1 MKKKLVSVLLAVA
14 MVATMA
20 VGCSGSGTSD
30 SDSGESKEAAEET
43 KDEAKE
49 EVVYVDPLEAED
61 GLPFAATE
69 LSEGK
74 TIGISVQTHAN
85 AFFLAEIEGVKATLE
100 KGGIDAE
107 VIAPDPA
114 NDINTQVE
122 DITEMIARGV
132 DVIFVDAL
140 DKDGIKPALQEAERA
155 DVPVIAIDS
164 NVEDKDLL
172 ATLVE
177 SDNLAMGKMA
187 GETLCDAID
196 GEGEIVVINWSTLQ
210 CVRERVEGL
219 EEVIKESY
227 PDVEIVADQDAFG
240 VVEDAQSIMESFL
253 QTYPDVKGVF
263 AINSPTAQGA
273 AAAIK
278 AAGLEG
284 KIAVVDIDGAQ
295 NDIDMIK
302 EGQILCSPVQ
312 FPKTIANKALE
323 CAELIWDG
331 KESEVAKHYY
341 VSGDNITKDNLD
353 QYDGNTY

>member
-1 MKKKLVSVLLAVA
+1 MKKRLVAVLMTAAMVCSMGSVSAVSVFAEEETA
-14 MVATMA
+14 
-20 VGCSGSGTSD
+20 
-30 SDSGESKEAAEET
+30 EAAG
-43 KDEAKE
+43 DED
-49 EVVYVDPLEAED
+49 VVYVDPLEAED

-69 LSEGK
+69 LSKGK
-74 TIGISVQTHAN
+74 TIGVSVQTHAN
-85 AFFLAEIEGVKATLE
+85 AFFLAEIDGVKATLE

-122 DITEMIARGV
+122 DITQMVARGV

-140 DKDGIKPALQEAERA
+140 DKDGIKPALQEA
-155 DVPVIAIDS
+155 
-164 NVEDKDLL
+164 
-172 ATLVE
+172 
-177 SDNLAMGKMA
+177 
-187 GETLCDAID
+187 
-196 GEGEIVVINWSTLQ
+196 
-210 CVRERVEGL
+210 
-219 EEVIKESY
+219 
-227 PDVEIVADQDAFG
+227 
-240 VVEDAQSIMESFL
+240 EDAQSIMESFL

-284 KIAVVDIDGAQ
+284 KISVVDIDGAQ

-312 FPKTIANKALE
+312 FPKTIANKAME
-323 CAELIWDG
+323 CAELIWAG
-331 KESEVAKHYY
+331 KEDEVAKHYY
-341 VSGDNITKDNLD
+341 VSGDNITEENLD

>member
-1 MKKKLVSVLLAVA
+1 MKKRLVAVLMTAAMVCSMGSVSAVSVFAEEETA
-14 MVATMA
+14 
-20 VGCSGSGTSD
+20 
-30 SDSGESKEAAEET
+30 EAAG
-43 KDEAKE
+43 DED
-49 EVVYVDPLEAED
+49 VVYVDPLEAED

-69 LSEGK
+69 LSKGK
-74 TIGISVQTHAN
+74 TIGVSVQTHAN
-85 AFFLAEIEGVKATLE
+85 AFFLAEIDGVKATLE

-122 DITEMIARGV
+122 DITQMVARGV

-155 DVPVIAIDS
+155 SIPVIAIDS
-164 NVEDKDLL
+164 NVEDKDLI
-172 ATLVE
+172 ASIVE
-177 SDNLAMGKMA
+177 SDNVAMGKMA
-187 GETLCDAID
+187 AQTLCDSID

-210 CVRERVEGL
+210 AVRERVEGL
-219 EEVIKESY
+219 KSVIEESY
-227 PDVEIVADQDAFG
+227 PNVEIVADQDAFG

-284 KIAVVDIDGAQ
+284 KISVVDIDGAQ

-302 EGQILCSPVQ
+302 EGRIP
-312 FPKTIANKALE
+312 
-323 CAELIWDG
+323 
-331 KESEVAKHYY
+331 
-341 VSGDNITKDNLD
+341 
-353 QYDGNTY
+353 

>member
-1 MKKKLVSVLLAVA
+1 MKKRLVAVLMTAAMVCSMGSVSAVSVFAEEETA
-14 MVATMA
+14 
-20 VGCSGSGTSD
+20 
-30 SDSGESKEAAEET
+30 EAAG
-43 KDEAKE
+43 DED
-49 EVVYVDPLEAED
+49 VVYVDPLEAED

-69 LSEGK
+69 LSKGK
-74 TIGISVQTHAN
+74 TIGVSVQTHAN
-85 AFFLAEIEGVKATLE
+85 AFFLAEIDGVKATLE

-122 DITEMIARGV
+122 DITQMVARGV

-140 DKDGIKPALQEAERA
+140 DKDGIKPARQEAERA
-155 DVPVIAIDS
+155 SIPVIAIDS
-164 NVEDKDLL
+164 NVEDKDLI
-172 ATLVE
+172 ASIVE
-177 SDNLAMGKMA
+177 TDNVAMGKMA
-187 GETLCDAID
+187 AQTLCDSID

-210 CVRERVEGL
+210 AVRERVEGL
-219 EEVIKESY
+219 KSVIEESY
-227 PDVEIVADQDAFG
+227 PNVEIVADQDALG

-284 KIAVVDIDGAQ
+284 KISVVDIDGAQ

-312 FPKTIANKALE
+312 FPKTIANKAME
-323 CAELIWDG
+323 CAELIWAG
-331 KESEVAKHYY
+331 KEDEVAKHYY
-341 VSGDNITKDNLD
+341 VSGDNITEENLD

>member
-1 MKKKLVSVLLAVA
+1 MKKKIVSVLLAVA
-14 MVATMA
+14 MVATMV
-20 VGCSGSGTSD
+20 VGCSGSSD
-30 SDSGESKEAAEET
+30 SDSSDSAEATEETAEEE
-43 KDEAKE
+43 DAE
-49 EVVYVDPLEAED
+49 EDVVYVDPLEAED

-74 TIGISVQTHAN
+74 TIGVSVQTHAN
-85 AFFLAEIEGVKATLE
+85 AFFLAEIDGVKATLE

-122 DITEMIARGV
+122 DITEMVARGV
-132 DVIFVDAL
+132 DVIFVAAL

-155 DVPVIAIDS
+155 GIPVIAIDS
-164 NVEDKDLL
+164 NVEDKDLI
-172 ATLVE
+172 ASIVE
-177 SDNLAMGKMA
+177 SDNVAMGKMA
-187 GETLCDAID
+187 AETLCEAIG

-210 CVRERVEGL
+210 AVRERVEGL
-219 EEVIKESY
+219 EAVIEESY

-284 KIAVVDIDGAQ
+284 EIAVVDIDGAQ

-323 CAELIWDG
+323 LAELIWAG
-331 KESEVAKHYY
+331 KEDEVASHYY